1 MSYLEL
7 LLRPGRRNRERRRIA
22 NQAAGDPRASRGA
35 ATDAALTVP
44 APRLI
49 AVLEVLQK
57 LPELGVGK
65 RVTRE
70 AWAPYGNSYWEITS
84 VKPRKAAEVGGA
96 ARLLLAAR
104 CGGATAASR
113 RPNLRRSC

>member
-7 LLRPGRRNRERRRIA
+7 LLRPGRRNRERLPRCQSSCGR
-22 NQAAGDPRASRGA
+22 AAALRGGA
-35 ATDAALTVP
+35 GADAAPVP
-44 APRLI
+44 ARRI

-70 AWAPYGNSYWEITS
+70 AWAPFGNSYWEITS
-84 VKPRKAAEVGGA
+84 VKPRKAAEVGA
-96 ARLLLAAR
+96 AP
-104 CGGATAASR
+104 AASQ
-113 RPNLRRSC
+113 PAA